1 MSHDRGCFRCFEDMR
16 SDCRRI
22 NCPYQ
27 EEKEIIMSTKV
38 PQEYLDFDFGFT
50 GVDEDEIKQD
60 VLQELDAKDQ
70 ALTEK
75 EQELQRKIKTL
86 EAIIVPLLNNLIK
99 TSDKAYIHWPN
110 RKDKCQEMLDRVLAT
125 TRGL

>member
-1 MSHDRGCFRCFEDMR
+1 MT
-16 SDCRRI
+16 I
-22 NCPYQ
+22 
-27 EEKEIIMSTKV
+27 KV
-38 PQEYLDFDFGFT
+38 PQEYADFDFGFT

-60 VLQELDAKDQ
+60 VLKELDAKDQ

-75 EQELQRKIKTL
+75 EQELAEKIKTL

-99 TSDKAYIHWPN
+99 TSDRAYIHWPN
-110 RKDKCQEMLDRVLAT
+110 RKEKCTEMLDKVLRT